1 MRTRQLRQTVSI
13 KAPVRAVYG
22 ALVNS
27 RQHSRIT
34 GARARIGAKV
44 GSAFSVWDGG
54 VSGFTLAL
62 EPNRRIV
69 LAWRSADWPA
79 GHHSIVTFAFRK
91 AGAATRL
98 VLQQYGIPA
107 GAYRDIAQGWKT
119 YYWQPMKNVLE
130 G

>member
-1 MRTRQLRQTVSI
+1 VRTRQLRQTVSI
-13 KAPVRAVYG
+13 QAPVQAVYG

-34 GARARIGAKV
+34 GSRARIGTKV

-69 LAWRSADWPA
+69 LAWRSSDWPA
-79 GHHSIVTFAFRK
+79 GHYSIVSFAFRK
-91 AGAATRL
+91 AGATTRL
-98 VLQQYGIPA
+98 VLEQYGIPA
-107 GAYRDIAQGWKT
+107 GAYRDIAEGWKT
-119 YYWQPMKNVLE
+119 YYWQPMKDALE